1 MRKAQLR
8 LRRQT
13 LVALGKISDL
23 GDEIKD
29 GFGELRADVVRQ
41 AKKVDKQVRKGV
53 KKTVDNAKNRLKRTD
68 E

>member
-1 MRKAQLR
+1 
-8 LRRQT
+8 

-29 GFGELRADVVRQ
+29 GFDELRADVVRQ
-41 AKKVDKQVRKGV
+41 AKKVDNQVRKGV